1 MVLFLNGQPSKQT
14 RERSSP
20 SIFFADTLSYPPTS
34 AGNHNQSFHSNSTL
48 YTHTTTYA
56 VVDVVFGAS
65 FNSWKCHPSP
75 PPSVNTPK
83 SLRHLR
89 RRRRRHLH
97 CPPRP
102 LPIQQHS
109 IHRIPSNR
117 LCSSLDQRS
126 VHRHYSHRRR
136 SYSNHSSISRKR
148 RRHRNNIIGHP
159 CRALP
164 CDHPFEQQQ
173 QLLPTRRGCIL
184 PTTILI

>member
-1 MVLFLNGQPSKQT
+1 MVLFLNGQPTSK
-14 RERSSP
+14 RESVRPLSYSVP
-20 SIFFADTLSYPPTS
+20 SADTLSSVIPPTTT
-34 AGNHNQSFHSNSTL
+34 GNHNQSYIRILL

-83 SLRHLR
+83 SLRHR
-89 RRRRRHLH
+89 RHRHLH
-97 CPPRP
+97 CPPCP
-102 LPIQQHS
+102 PPTQQHS
-109 IHRIPSNR
+109 IHRILSNR

-164 CDHPFEQQQ
+164 CDHPFEQQ
-173 QLLPTRRGCIL
+173 LPTRWWCIL
-184 PTTILI
+184 PIPTILII